1 MRMDLQTFLAVVDI
15 VGVLLDVVRVIAAI
29 ALLIA

>member
-1 MRMDLQTFLAVVDI
+1 MDLQTFLAVVDI